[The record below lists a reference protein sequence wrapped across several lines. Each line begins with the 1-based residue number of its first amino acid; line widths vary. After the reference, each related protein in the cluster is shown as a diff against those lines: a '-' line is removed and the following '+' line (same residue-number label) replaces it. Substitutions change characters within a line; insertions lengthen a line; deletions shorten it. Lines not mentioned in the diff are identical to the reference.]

1 MRSAE
6 SPGLD
11 AIPQVLSHS
20 DENHPL
26 PRLRDAEEH
35 CINPLVDTPPVILT
49 LIQGGANDDYQ
60 RAVGHKHS

>member
-20 DENHPL
+20 DLNQPL

-35 CINPLVDTPPVILT
+35 CIYQLVDTPPVILT
-49 LIQGGANDDYQ
+49 LIQGGGNDYHQ